1 MDKTGDPLP
10 ITTKYKRKDSNSI
23 PVKFVVSKNL
33 DVEAVEFKP
42 NRGLDSSLSMIDFN
56 LDRVSVEQSTPKD
69 NINVTEC
76 LLDVT
81 GEEASPAMK
90 AGGSSCVGE
99 LFGSGSRGSE
109 VKEPVAAST
118 VSAVVSPAAGRSEG
132 VRMGFISQTA
142 FVENLEA
149 KFEVRDLAKMFK
161 NQSEKVIFMDGYSDN
176 KSGPGEQ
183 HPNILVIKKDSFGE
197 YEFEQIFVINL
208 RIGEKIIFKD
218 ISLAEAVA
226 GVIQMYFSF
235 NLLYPPEAD
244 DLCQFMERILC
255 NFGSPDGARNKKG
268 VIKKSFRDFEVRFSF

>member
-1 MDKTGDPLP
+1 M
-10 ITTKYKRKDSNSI
+10 
-23 PVKFVVSKNL
+23 
-33 DVEAVEFKP
+33 E
-42 NRGLDSSLSMIDFN
+42 
-56 LDRVSVEQSTPKD
+56 
-69 NINVTEC
+69 
-76 LLDVT
+76 
-81 GEEASPAMK
+81 
-90 AGGSSCVGE
+90 
-99 LFGSGSRGSE
+99 
-109 VKEPVAAST
+109 
-118 VSAVVSPAAGRSEG
+118 
-132 VRMGFISQTA
+132 
-142 FVENLEA
+142 
-149 KFEVRDLAKMFK
+149 RDLAKLFK

-255 NFGSPDGARNKKG
+255 NFGSPDGARNKKW
-268 VIKKSFRDFEVRFSF
+268 VIKKSFRDLEVRFSF